1 LDLSSVRRAATVA
14 DLTAIFETSANVVLH
29 PRRLASGVQA
39 EAERAASQ
47 RNFRLIASIAMS
59 PSGAFEPPLALV
71 ELPALA
77 ADVLHWV
84 EAFAELTGANLVG
97 VRMARLEA
105 PMCPRFHTDRV
116 TLRLVATYLGPGT
129 EVLAEQDVDRSW
141 LGHAAKGRA
150 DELSGL
156 MRPGAQIVRAAAGD
170 VVLLKGDSWPGNA
183 GRGAIHRS
191 PAQSANEAR
200 LVLTLDALR

>member
-1 LDLSSVRRAATVA
+1 
-14 DLTAIFETSANVVLH
+14 
-29 PRRLASGVQA
+29 
-39 EAERAASQ
+39 
-47 RNFRLIASIAMS
+47 M
-59 PSGAFEPPLALV
+59 
-71 ELPALA
+71 
-77 ADVLHWV
+77 
-84 EAFAELTGANLVG
+84 
-97 VRMARLEA
+97 
-105 PMCPRFHTDRV
+105 
-116 TLRLVATYLGPGT
+116 
-129 EVLAEQDVDRSW
+129 LAEQDVDRSW

>member
-1 LDLSSVRRAATVA
+1 MPTRRQVKVHKPPTDIVGDVRDASWPTSMLIPIASESSPLDLSSVRRAATVA

-77 ADVLHWV
+77 ADVLYWV

-129 EVLAEQDVDRSW
+129 ECLPS
-141 LGHAAKGRA
+141 KT
-150 DELSGL
+150 S
-156 MRPGAQIVRAAAGD
+156 IAAG
-170 VVLLKGDSWPGNA
+170 
-183 GRGAIHRS
+183 
-191 PAQSANEAR
+191 
-200 LVLTLDALR
+200 